1 MNSHITDSCHQERM
15 DAAVGPHSAH
25 SREEHPAQGAA
36 QAAEQVL
43 LAPHSQLARQQY
55 TVKPYFCSIVI
66 YSKGCNRM
74 VPD

>member
-1 MNSHITDSCHQERM
+1 MNSHITDSGHQERM

-43 LAPHSQLARQQY
+43 LARQQY
-55 TVKPYFCSIVI
+55 TVKAYFCSTVI